1 MQILSIVSLLIA
13 TAFTGAFKPTAWKA
27 NQLLRMSTSGSNG
40 AFLKL
45 TSSKVKAA
53 AAVGLLFAGGLIA
66 SPVTP
71 AWAATPV
78 TQSGSFKKIVLPN
91 KVEFN
96 FGNADPNAR
105 LLYTCPDDLS
115 QGATAEVSTVLAPTK
130 TFSFLQ
136 EASSETIC
144 KSKQVTV
151 VLKNPAPGSP
161 DTPPVLAIDT
171 PGNWKTSYTGNG
183 VWTIVAAP

>member
-1 MQILSIVSLLIA
+1 
-13 TAFTGAFKPTAWKA
+13 
-27 NQLLRMSTSGSNG
+27 
-40 AFLKL
+40 
-45 TSSKVKAA
+45 VKAA

-78 TQSGSFKKIVLPN
+78 TQSGSFKNIVLPN

-105 LLYTCPDDLS
+105 LVYTCKDDLS
-115 QGATAEVSTVLAPTK
+115 KGATAEVSTVLALTNAR
-130 TFSFLQ
+130 TLGQ

-161 DTPPVLAIDT
+161 ENTVLAIDT
-171 PGNWKTSYTGNG
+171 PGNWKTSYNGNG
-183 VWTIVAAP
+183 EWAIVAAP

>member
-78 TQSGSFKKIVLPN
+78 TQSGSFKNIVLPN
-91 KVEFN
+91 KCTLV
-96 FGNADPNAR
+96 R
-105 LLYTCPDDLS
+105 M
-115 QGATAEVSTVLAPTK
+115 
-130 TFSFLQ
+130 
-136 EASSETIC
+136 I
-144 KSKQVTV
+144 
-151 VLKNPAPGSP
+151 
-161 DTPPVLAIDT
+161 
-171 PGNWKTSYTGNG
+171 
-183 VWTIVAAP
+183 